1 MLITETAVYD
11 FFEKHKYTLV
21 SRDLVKLFCELYP
34 SYSTEDDPNAIK
46 QFHERLSRIHKKIKG
61 YKKNKSKR
69 GIADKL
75 KSCETNLFPAKPT
88 PKTVATDNETSV
100 IRSDLDVFASMPND
114 EYQTFKC
121 HQDFTKGK

>member
-1 MLITETAVYD
+1 MQSNSFMRGFHA
-11 FFEKHKYTLV
+11 
-21 SRDLVKLFCELYP
+21 S
-34 SYSTEDDPNAIK
+34 IK
-46 QFHERLSRIHKKIKG
+46 KSKATKK
-61 YKKNKSKR
+61 KSKR

-100 IRSDLDVFASMPND
+100 VSSDLDVFASIPND